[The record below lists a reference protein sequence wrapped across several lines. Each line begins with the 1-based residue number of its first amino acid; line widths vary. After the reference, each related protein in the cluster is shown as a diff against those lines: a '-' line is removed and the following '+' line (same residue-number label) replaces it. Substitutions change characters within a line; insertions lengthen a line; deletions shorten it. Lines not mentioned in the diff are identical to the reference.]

1 MNINHLCM
9 NCMKEKINAE
19 GKCIYCGFDES
30 VNQNEPNQL
39 ELWTI
44 LRGSYVVGKALGEG
58 GFGITYVGM
67 DLNLQIK
74 VAIKEFF
81 PYGYAVRR
89 GKGDKMVCH
98 FEGEKGQF
106 FLQEKAKFIEEART
120 LAQLDEQPGVVKVR
134 DYFEENG
141 TAYIVMEFLEGM
153 TLKEYIS
160 QKGGKLMPEEVL
172 SLMNPVIKSL
182 AGVHDKNV
190 IHRDISPD
198 NIMITNTGKVKL
210 IDFGAAIRRKNA
222 EDDNV
227 ILYKEGF
234 SPLEQV
240 TGEGELGT
248 YSDIYALCGTMYYA
262 MTGKLPVSPLGR
274 EQADTLQSPS
284 QMGVIIK
291 PLVEAAIMYGMEVAA
306 EDRIKNATD
315 LYYFLYLYGDQA
327 NASRTD
333 MKKKIK
339 QSSTN
344 VIVEKIKKENQK
356 KKTQMYVGIGAVA
369 VLVIG
374 ISFLSLVQHVR
385 IANSSK
391 TPVVT
396 DTIVAEDK
404 KTDSKEVSA
413 ETLNELKAQFY
424 SAVDDFRTEQGSEA
438 VTHNSEYEEMAASYV
453 NKCVNASFSSTE
465 EWNSALLSFA
475 DEIISASGIDGIG
488 WLVLPYAQ
496 DHSIEQVLK
505 DADVNIN
512 ANSAGVEDSSN
523 LLNCTDIGVGIGVH
537 SDGTYFW
544 VIFYK

>member
-9 NCMKEKINAE
+9 NCMKEKPNTA
-19 GKCIYCGFDES
+19 GKCVYCGFDETAS
-30 VNQNEPNQL
+30 QNEPNQL
-39 ELWTI
+39 ELWTV

-153 TLKEYIS
+153 TLKEYIA

-198 NIMITNTGKVKL
+198 NIMISNSGKVKL

-222 EDDNV
+222 DDNV

-248 YSDIYALCGTMYYA
+248 YSDIYALCATMYYA
-262 MTGKLPVSPLGR
+262 MTGKLPVSPLSRQR
-274 EQADTLQSPS
+274 EDTLQTLS
-284 QMGVIIK
+284 QMGVHVK
-291 PLVEAAIMYGMEVAA
+291 PLVEAALMYGMELEAN
-306 EDRIKNATD
+306 ERIKNATD
-315 LYYFLYLYGDQA
+315 LYYFLYLYGEQA

-339 QSSTN
+339 QSSTH
-344 VIVEKIKKENQK
+344 VIAEKIRKENQR
-356 KKTQMYVGIGAVA
+356 KKTQLYITIAAVA

-374 ISFLSLVQHVR
+374 IVFLSLIQHVR
-385 IANSSK
+385 IANNSK

-396 DTIVAEDK
+396 NTIVADDK
-404 KTDSKEVSA
+404 KAAREVSA
-413 ETLNELKAQFY
+413 DTLNELKGQFY
-424 SAVDDFRTEQGSEA
+424 DALDAYRSEKGGNAV
-438 VTHNSEYEEMAASYV
+438 VHNSRYEAMAAEYV
-453 NKCVNASFSSTE
+453 NKCVTADYSSTE
-465 EWNSALLSFA
+465 EWNQGLVSFA
-475 DEIISASGIDGIG
+475 EEILAAQETEGIG

-496 DHSIEQVLK
+496 DHSIEQVLR
-505 DADVNIN
+505 DAEANIN

-523 LLNCTDIGVGIGVH
+523 LLSCMALGIGVGVH
-537 SDGTYFW
+537 GDGTYFW
-544 VIFYK
+544 AIFYK